1 MSKTQQDMKSSH
13 FVRIEENR
21 CNGCVLCMKAC
32 PTKAIRVKDGR
43 VARIEGPCIDCGECI
58 RVCPRGAVKAIT
70 TGNDASKISPFTIL
84 NVSPVL
90 YAQFGEDYRPNEI
103 LLALRKTFRYI
114 YDQAY
119 TNEFCNVATELYI
132 RESREKEET
141 PWPLISPICPV
152 VNRLIAFRFP
162 SLLNHSLPIVSAREI
177 AARELKR
184 RLCCETVFKTED
196 FGVYHVTPCSAKMI
210 AIKEHMFL
218 ESSNIDGALGINEIF
233 EVVARNIGKVKEDII
248 LHRSSGVGMGWGMSG
263 GEIAGLD
270 NGNYLAVSGIQET
283 IRYLEKIEMGLL
295 SDIEYVEFRACVEGC
310 IGGPMTVID
319 SYQAKH
325 TLQKLVRMF
334 GVEKRV
340 QYAEVAAA
348 YREGLFFIDKKIV
361 PPKYQAT
368 PLSIPE
374 AIKRQERV
382 ERVYRLLPEK
392 ECAVCGSPDCRT
404 FAEDVVDGRNALE
417 RCIFYSEFK
426 NRLETG
432 NEN

>member
-1 MSKTQQDMKSSH
+1 MGREAQELKRTH
-13 FVRIEENR
+13 FVRIDETR

-70 TGNDASKISPFTIL
+70 TGNDAARLTPYTIIS
-84 NVSPVL
+84 VSPVI
-90 YAQFGEDYRPNEI
+90 YAQFGEDCRPNDI
-103 LLALRKTFRYI
+103 LLALRKDFKYI

-132 RESREKEET
+132 KECREKEGS

-152 VNRLIAFRFP
+152 VNRLVAFRFP
-162 SLLNHSLPIVSAREI
+162 SLLKHVLPIVSAREI
-177 AARELKR
+177 AAREVKR
-184 RLCCETVFKTED
+184 RLYCERVLKTED
-196 FGVYHVTPCSAKMI
+196 FGVYHITPCSAKMI

-218 ESSNIDGALGINEIF
+218 ESSNIDGALGINEVF
-233 EVVARNIGKVKEDII
+233 EVIAKNIGKVNDDLV
-248 LHRSSGVGMGWGMSG
+248 LHRSSGIGMGWGMSG
-263 GEIAGLD
+263 GEIGGLD

-295 SDIEYVEFRACVEGC
+295 NDVEYVEFRACAEGC

-325 TLQKLVRMF
+325 TLQRLVRMY

-340 QYAEVAAA
+340 KYAQVIGA
-348 YREGLFFIDKKIV
+348 YREGLFFIDRKLV
-361 PPKYQAT
+361 PREYQAT
-368 PLSIPE
+368 RLSIPE

-382 ERVYRLLPEK
+382 EKIFRLLPEK

-404 FAEDVVDGRNALE
+404 FAEDVVDDRNTLE
-417 RCIFYSEFK
+417 NCIFHSQF
-426 NRLETG
+426 RSRIGDLE
-432 NEN
+432 